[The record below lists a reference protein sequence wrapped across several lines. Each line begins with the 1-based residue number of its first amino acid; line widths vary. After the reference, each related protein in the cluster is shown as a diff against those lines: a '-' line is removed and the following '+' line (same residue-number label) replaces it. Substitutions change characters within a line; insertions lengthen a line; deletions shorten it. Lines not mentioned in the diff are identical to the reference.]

1 MRNTNEMKPLN
12 MKRAK
17 PKTYRDEMSFWLIC
31 KWCYLLSSWITI
43 ASGTK
48 KHITVGLHLVM
59 NMEVVWI
66 KVALRFLQKV
76 QIFQKNCFCVCIYAK
91 FNLDSGKTLGF
102 SRSLGVLKLSLF
114 FWQELSENLPS
125 NTHSN
130 GFHLPF
136 LGHILS

>member
-66 KVALRFLQKV
+66 KVALRFPQKV
-76 QIFQKNCFCVCIYAK
+76 QIFQKTVFVCIYAK
-91 FNLDSGKTLGF
+91 FNVDSGKTLGF
-102 SRSLGVLKLSLF
+102 PRSLGFLKLSLF
-114 FWQELSENLPS
+114 FWQEFSENLPS
-125 NTHSN
+125 NTDNN
-130 GFHLPF
+130 GFCLFF